1 MLFTKATESGIQ
13 LENALILSP
22 EQYKKAQIP
31 ANNKRLLEWAKDNHV
46 NLGLNVQA
54 PQSDFNCVL
63 GIMMDNCVSDSTMS
77 TNKKMLKRLGEEL
90 TKFID
95 DMSDEVDEANKDAE
109 THEKLTALV
118 NKFKHNVKDLC
129 GKDTLIDVNVFKL
142 REVVDVKEMENML
155 LKALGIL

>member
-1 MLFTKATESGIQ
+1 MLFTKSTENGIQ

-31 ANNKRLLEWAKDNHV
+31 ANNKRILQWAKDNHV
-46 NLGLNVQA
+46 NISLNVQKD
-54 PQSDFNCVL
+54 SDFNCTL
-63 GIMMDNCVSDSTMS
+63 GIMMDSCVSDSTMS

-95 DMSDEVDEANKDAE
+95 DMSDGVDEANKDAE

-118 NKFKHNVKDLC
+118 DKFKNDVKELC
-129 GKDTLIDVNVFKL
+129 GEDTIIDVEVFKL
-142 REVVDVKEMENML
+142 REVTTEDIINDL
-155 LKALGIL
+155 LNKILGRHE